1 MIYNNSFFQF
11 IVNVVA
17 SQDGGL
23 NIGLQWYSADS
34 DSYNNRSYY
43 SKQTMGAF
51 SVMGSLYHV
60 L

>member
-1 MIYNNSFFQF
+1 MIYNIHFFQF

-23 NIGLQWYSADS
+23 NIQWYSADS